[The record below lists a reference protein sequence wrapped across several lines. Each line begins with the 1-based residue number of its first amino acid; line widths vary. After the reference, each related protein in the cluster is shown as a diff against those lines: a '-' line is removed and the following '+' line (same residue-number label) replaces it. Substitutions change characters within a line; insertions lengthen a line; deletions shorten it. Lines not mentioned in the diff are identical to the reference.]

1 MSAALESY
9 DNQTFFETCMSSLQQ
24 KVTEMQTTERKLSE
38 NVKSIETQL
47 KEYHN
52 AITNAVV
59 EQPMSASVPVASP
72 TSISEESAAHL
83 ASSLVVEQREKEK
96 KTTECYSA

>member
-1 MSAALESY
+1 
-9 DNQTFFETCMSSLQQ
+9 MSSLEP
-24 KVTEMQTTERKLSE
+24 KVTEMQTTEKKLSE

-52 AITNAVV
+52 AITNAASD
-59 EQPMSASVPVASP
+59 QPMSTSVPVASP
-72 TSISEESAAHL
+72 TSISEESVAHL
-83 ASSLVVEQREKEK
+83 ASSLVAEQREKEK